1 MGSSGEPAPPSG
13 GSRAGVGSGHPPA
26 PGERARAARPPFSL
40 LPRAGGPETEET
52 RKRIAEKGCSV
63 LPLPQRK
70 RNSEVLPEPPPPASA
85 WRPHAGRVGRGEA
98 GPGLPPVAPPAAV
111 PPALPACH
119 FGGLVHGRRPEVT
132 ARNYE
137 VATGAGSPIAASVSP
152 LRLRRGSAASF
163 TFSCRCFL
171 TLIPPL
177 PSAPSPPTPHPSFA
191 NSDSVS
197 YRTLLV
203 PCCTPAPETAIKTR
217 SCPSSRQSLHRRR
230 RKTAKTAQAAS
241 GGGARSSRKPPETP
255 PHAPRSAPGTGAPRA
270 EEGTPAQGQP
280 GGKN

>member
-1 MGSSGEPAPPSG
+1 MAGARSPRHPEPGRLRPCLPVPLVLRNP
-13 GSRAGVGSGHPPA
+13 RAHRREGILRPPPA
-26 PGERARAARPPFSL
+26 PKKMQLGGAPGAAPAGSSVASPREAGVERGG
-40 LPRAGGPETEET
+40 RAG
-52 RKRIAEKGCSV
+52 A
-63 LPLPQRK
+63 
-70 RNSEVLPEPPPPASA
+70 
-85 WRPHAGRVGRGEA
+85 
-98 GPGLPPVAPPAAV
+98 PGAPPAAV
-111 PPALPACH
+111 PPAVPACH
-119 FGGLVHGRRPEVT
+119 LGGLVHGRRPEVT

-137 VATGAGSPIAASVSP
+137 VATGARSPIAASVSP

-171 TLIPPL
+171 TLIPPP

-197 YRTLLV
+197 YRTPLV
-203 PCCTPAPETAIKTR
+203 PCCTPAPETGIKNR

-241 GGGARSSRKPPETP
+241 GGGARSSRKPPERP

-270 EEGTPAQGQP
+270 EEGSRHAGAAW
-280 GGKN
+280 G